1 MAGVVLENVRKIYES
16 GYVAIKGADFAV
28 ADGEL
33 LVLVGPSGCGKSTL
47 LRMIAG
53 LETISEGRLTIGGRV
68 VNEVAPKDR
77 DIAMVFQ
84 SYALYPH
91 MSVSQNLAF
100 GLKLRGVPRGEIER
114 RVAEVAAV
122 LGMEELLARR
132 PAQLSGGQRQRVA
145 LGRALVR
152 EPSVFLLDE
161 PLSNLDAKLRL
172 SMRAEIAR
180 LHRRL
185 GATMIYVTHDQVEAM
200 TLGERIVVLCGGEI
214 QQIDTPTALYEHPSN
229 LFVAGFLG
237 SPAMN
242 VFSGRLRITDDI
254 ARLDL
259 GQSILLLLGKGS
271 GALGPFRDRPVAVGL
286 RPEALRPATSQ
297 TPETLPRLQGRLEVV
312 EPVGNEMFFYI
323 SFAGTELVV
332 RTPPGAPPR
341 CGEQMTLAFDPG
353 RLHFFDAKTGRRI
366 EAGALDA
373 F

>member
-1 MAGVVLENVRKIYES
+1 MANVCLENIRKIYPN
-16 GYVAIKGADFAV
+16 GYVAIKGADFEV

-53 LETISEGRLTIGGRV
+53 LETITEGTLSIGGRV

-84 SYALYPH
+84 NYALYPH

-100 GLKLRGVPRGEIER
+100 GLKLRHTPREVIEQ
-114 RVAEVAAV
+114 RVARVAQT
-122 LGMEELLARR
+122 LGMEEMLDRR

-172 SMRAEIAR
+172 SMRAEISRLHAR
-180 LHRRL
+180 LQT
-185 GATMIYVTHDQVEAM
+185 TMIYVTHDQVEAM
-200 TLGERIVVLCGGEI
+200 TLGQRIVVLCGGEI
-214 QQIDTPTALYEHPSN
+214 QQIDTPMGLYNRPEN

-242 VFSGRLRITDDI
+242 VFQGRLRISDDQ
-254 ARLDL
+254 AGLDL
-259 GQSILLLLGKGS
+259 GSKGLLPLGKAPGS
-271 GALGPFRDRPVAVGL
+271 LGPFRDRPVAAGL
-286 RPEALRPATSQ
+286 RPEHFELEDSQ
-297 TPETLPRLQGRLEVV
+297 TAKNLPRLRGQLEVV
-312 EPVGNEMFFYI
+312 EPVGNEMFFYLRV
-323 SFAGTELVV
+323 AGEELVV
-332 RTPPGAPPR
+332 RTPAGEPPR
-341 CGEQMTLAFDPG
+341 CGEVMTLAFDPC
-353 RLHFFDAKTGRRI
+353 RLHFFDAGTGRRI
-366 EAGALDA
+366 DTTLPA
-373 F
+373 